1 MDTANLTVID
11 VAKMLHKRWWALI
24 LAFIIGAGLF
34 FSYNSYIV
42 APEYTS
48 KGSLYV
54 NNVRDKISENVNMS
68 DMATS
73 QMLVWTYIELLKSNT
88 FTDKV
93 AEVSELGYTGTD
105 IRYMIKMEPKN
116 ETEIMEIAVTAK
128 NPEHAQIIVNTI
140 LDNAPEEIDRVIQGG
155 SVVIIDRA
163 SYPTEPSGPNVLF
176 NTIIGAIVMTAL
188 AAAVIVLLEIIDNR
202 VKDEDELVKL
212 YELPVLG
219 AIPDMN

>member
-1 MDTANLTVID
+1 MDTTNLTVID
-11 VAKMLHKRWWALI
+11 VAKMLHRRLWALV
-24 LAFIIGAGLF
+24 LAFFIGAIVF
-34 FSYNSYIV
+34 FSYSSYII

-48 KGSLYV
+48 AGSLYV
-54 NNVRDKISENVNMS
+54 NNMRDKISENVNMS

-93 AEVSELGYTGTD
+93 AELSELGYTGAD
-105 IRYMIKMEPKN
+105 IRAMVEMKPKN
-116 ETEIMEIAVTAK
+116 ETEIMEISAVAK
-128 NPEHAQIIVNTI
+128 NPEHAQIIIDTI
-140 LDNAPEEIDRVIQGG
+140 LDNAPEEIDRIIQGG

-163 SYPTEPSGPNVLF
+163 SYPTEPSGPNIVL
-176 NTIIGAIVMTAL
+176 NTIIGAIVMTIL